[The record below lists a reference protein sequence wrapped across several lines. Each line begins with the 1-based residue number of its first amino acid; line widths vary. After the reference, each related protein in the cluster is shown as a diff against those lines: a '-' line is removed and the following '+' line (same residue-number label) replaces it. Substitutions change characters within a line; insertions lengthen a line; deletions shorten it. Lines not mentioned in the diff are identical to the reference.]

1 MLSMI
6 WQDMRITS
14 RLWQKTGLFG
24 LKKRK
29 GHLFGMNTPSLT
41 ASKITA
47 ATASLFHQMGDAT
60 LSEFTL
66 KTGRRVDLIA
76 LSRDQHI
83 SVIEVKS
90 SLADFTSDKKWPDY
104 LDWADRFY
112 FAVADDFPRDR
123 LPDET
128 VCGLIITDGFDAHI
142 LRESP
147 VRKLAVQRRS
157 HLIRRLAFAAMM
169 RLSSD

>member
-1 MLSMI
+1 
-6 WQDMRITS
+6 
-14 RLWQKTGLFG
+14 
-24 LKKRK
+24 
-29 GHLFGMNTPSLT
+29 MNTPSLT

-112 FAVADDFPRDR
+112 FAVADDFA
-123 LPDET
+123 
-128 VCGLIITDGFDAHI
+128 G
-142 LRESP
+142 
-147 VRKLAVQRRS
+147 Q
-157 HLIRRLAFAAMM
+157 AAG
-169 RLSSD
+169 